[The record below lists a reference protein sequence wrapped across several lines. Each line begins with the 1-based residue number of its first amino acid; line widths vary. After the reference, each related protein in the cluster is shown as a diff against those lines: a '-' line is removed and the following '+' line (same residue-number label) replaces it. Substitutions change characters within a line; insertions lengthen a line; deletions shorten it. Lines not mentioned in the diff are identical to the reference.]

1 MHCQDTKF
9 AFLIIA
15 SEIQKRRLEHFEGFE
30 PSSRQLT
37 RVIGFIFSELCLPL
51 FLGLQYCVFQ
61 EKYIIL
67 DILVGDDVV
76 ETSLPRYQHGVIT
89 VIRIA
94 YYKNKMHANIRLY
107 WIRTNVS
114 SIAASALTN

>member
-94 YYKNKMHANIRLY
+94 YTIKTRCMRILAYIGFEPMSL
-107 WIRTNVS
+107 
-114 SIAASALTN
+114 ALLLAF